1 MKVITPAQAQFSV
14 DVLFSAGMPAT
25 STVGA
30 PGFQGPTGTG
40 IQGIGVKTPKAPAV
54 AAATIGLAMLMQVPK
69 GGMFIMGTKSMMLPA
84 GILPVIT
91 ILGVATKFEGAMPMA
106 HFIMAPVQ
114 T

>member
-1 MKVITPAQAQFSV
+1 MNVITPAQAQFRV
-14 DVLFSAGMPAT
+14 DVLFRAGVPAT

-40 IQGIGVKTPKAPAV
+40 MHGMGVKTPKAAAV
-54 AAATIGLAMLMQVPK
+54 ADATIGLAMLMQEPN

-84 GILPVIT
+84 GMLPVIT
-91 ILGVATKFEGAMPMA
+91 ILGVATKLDGAIPMA